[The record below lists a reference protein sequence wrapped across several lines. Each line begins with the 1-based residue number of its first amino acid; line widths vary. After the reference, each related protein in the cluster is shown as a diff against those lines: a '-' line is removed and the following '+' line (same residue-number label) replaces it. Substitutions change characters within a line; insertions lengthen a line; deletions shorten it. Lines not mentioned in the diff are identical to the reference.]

1 MSINNMSYDI
11 IYLFGAVTWIQLG
24 GNEQL
29 FAFSPRE
36 AGCSNTT
43 GLNNVAVG
51 YGASEQL

>member
-1 MSINNMSYDI
+1 MSMINMSYDI
-11 IYLFGAVTWIQLG
+11 IYFAAAVTWIQLG

>member
-51 YGASEQL
+51 YGAAA